1 MGAANRL
8 SIERNATDFDMNKR
22 TEKEKMLSG
31 ELYLATDPELS
42 GLHNR
47 ALGLMH
53 TFNTSHPQDIAT
65 QKNVIRQLFGNIGS
79 TFQINPPFY
88 CDYGCHIFAGEN
100 LYINYDCTILDCAE
114 VHIGNNVLIAT
125 KVQIYAAYHPTD
137 PTVRLTGKELAA
149 PVHIGNNAWIG
160 GGVIICPGVSI
171 GANTTIG
178 AGSVVTK
185 DIPDNVVAVGN
196 PCRVIKSV

>member
-1 MGAANRL
+1 
-8 SIERNATDFDMNKR
+8 MNTP

-31 ELYLATDPELS
+31 ELYLATDPELIK
-42 GLHNR
+42 LHAR

-53 TFNTSHPQDIAT
+53 DFNTSAPHDVAK
-65 QKNVIRQLFGNIGS
+65 QKQTIRRLFGEIGQ
-79 TFQINPPFY
+79 TFAINPPFY

-125 KVQIYAAYHPTD
+125 KVQIYTAYHPTN
-137 PTVRLTGKELAA
+137 PKIRLTGKELAA
-149 PVHIGNNAWIG
+149 PIRIGDNAWIG

-171 GANTTIG
+171 GENTTIG

-185 DIPDNVVAVGN
+185 DIPSNAIAVGN
-196 PCRVIKSV
+196 PCRVIKSA

>member
-1 MGAANRL
+1 MNEPIIRKAVQT
-8 SIERNATDFDMNKR
+8 ER
-22 TEKEKMLSG
+22 EKMLAG
-31 ELYLATDPELS
+31 ELYLASDLELTQM
-42 GLHNR
+42 HDR
-47 ALGLMH
+47 ALVLMH
-53 TFNTSHPQDIAT
+53 RFNHSVPSDLPQRQEA
-65 QKNVIRQLFGNIGS
+65 IRQLFGKIGQ
-79 TFQINPPFY
+79 TFSINPPFY

-114 VHIGNNVLIAT
+114 VHIGDNVLIAT
-125 KVQIYAAYHPTD
+125 KVQIYSAYHPTD
-137 PTVRLTGKELAA
+137 PAARLTQKELAA
-149 PVHIGNNAWIG
+149 PVHIGDNAWIG

-196 PCRVIKSV
+196 PCRVIKSVTPETISSLG

>member
-1 MGAANRL
+1 M
-8 SIERNATDFDMNKR
+8 SPK
-22 TEKEKMLSG
+22 TEKEKMLAG
-31 ELYLATDPELS
+31 ELYLASDPELL
-42 GLHNR
+42 GLHTN

-53 TFNTSHPQDIAT
+53 EFNTLHPKDVRE
-65 QKNVIRQLFGNIGS
+65 QKKIIRKLFGKIGQ
-79 TFQINPPFY
+79 TFTINPPFY

-114 VHIGNNVLIAT
+114 VRIGNNVLIAT

-137 PTVRLTGKELAA
+137 PAVRLTGKELAE
-149 PVHIGNNAWIG
+149 PVSIGDNAWIG

-185 DIPDNVVAVGN
+185 DIPDNAVAVGN
-196 PCRVIKSV
+196 PCRVIKSVG